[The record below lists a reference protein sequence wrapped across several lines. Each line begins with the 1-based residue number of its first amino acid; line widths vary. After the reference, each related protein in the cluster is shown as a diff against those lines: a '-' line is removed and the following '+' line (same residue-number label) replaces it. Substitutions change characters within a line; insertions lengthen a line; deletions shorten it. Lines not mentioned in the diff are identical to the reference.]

1 MSIPNV
7 PAESEELKVKK
18 LELLETVDGF
28 HFESILIDFPPN
40 TKGKETID
48 NGSLT
53 VIEVNV
59 LKAYINLF
67 PS

>member
-1 MSIPNV
+1 MPNV
-7 PAESEELKVKK
+7 PPESEELNVKK
-18 LELLETVDGF
+18 PEVLETVDGF

-40 TKGKETID
+40 TKGKVTID

-53 VIEVNV
+53 VIEVKV